1 MIALLLYWLR
11 AEHAVIIHFDWPFCA
26 ALRASE
32 WQMYSQWSGLTV
44 NRRAYDIY
52 TYIFIHPIQLME
64 FIKSCLPFNMRI
76 RNMQYCQYVHDICA

>member
-52 TYIFIHPIQLME
+52 TNIYIYPSHSTNGIHKILFTFQYAYTQYA
-64 FIKSCLPFNMRI
+64 ILP
-76 RNMQYCQYVHDICA
+76 ICA